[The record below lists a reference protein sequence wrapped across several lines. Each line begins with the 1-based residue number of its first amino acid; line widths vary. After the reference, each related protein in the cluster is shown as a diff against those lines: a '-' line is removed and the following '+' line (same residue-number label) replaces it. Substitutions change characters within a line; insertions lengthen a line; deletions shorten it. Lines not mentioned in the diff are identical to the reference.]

1 MALRLI
7 EVTIPAEG
15 EERIPELLDDVSVID
30 CWTVASGDERAHIRV
45 LVEADDTEA
54 LSDALVEAFGSSDVF
69 RLVALSA
76 ETTLPR
82 PEEEEE
88 EEEGADEEEE
98 NASAGRVSR
107 EELLAALTDASRLT
121 IVYVVMIALSTIV
134 AAVGIVRDDVA
145 IVIGAMV
152 IAPLLG
158 PNLALALAA
167 TLGDLE
173 LAGQSLRVIAAGLAT
188 ALALSLAAGFLLGVE
203 PTANPQIAG
212 RTTAGLGDVALAL
225 AAGAAGSLAFT
236 TGVPAV
242 AVGVMVA
249 VALLPPLVVAGML
262 AGAGHG
268 AAAFGATM
276 LVVTNVTCV
285 NLAAV
290 ATFLAQKVGPRT
302 WWEEERARKATRI
315 AVATWLGMLAVLVAL
330 ILLGYLG

>member
-7 EVTIPAEG
+7 EVTIPVEG
-15 EERIPELLDDVSVID
+15 GERIPELLDDVSVID
-30 CWTVASGDERAHIRV
+30 CWTVASGDERAHLRV
-45 LVEADDTEA
+45 LVEADETEA
-54 LSDALVEAFGSSDVF
+54 LSDALVDAFGTSDVF

-76 ETTLPR
+76 ETTLPS
-82 PEEEEE
+82 PEKEDEDV
-88 EEEGADEEEE
+88 DEEEE

-107 EELLAALTDASRLT
+107 DELHDALTDASRLT
-121 IVYVVMIALSTIV
+121 RVYIVMIALSTIV

-167 TLGDLE
+167 TLGDVK

-188 ALALSLAAGFLLGVE
+188 ALGISLAVGFLLGVE
-203 PTANPQIAG
+203 PTASPQIAG

-290 ATFLAQKVGPRT
+290 ATFLAQRVGPRT

-315 AVATWLGMLAVLVAL
+315 AVATWLGLLAVLVAL
-330 ILLGYLG
+330 ILMGYLG

>member
-7 EVTIPAEG
+7 EVTIPAED
-15 EERIPELLDDVSVID
+15 EERIPELFDDLPVID
-30 CWTVASGDERAHIRV
+30 CWTVASSDERAHLRV
-45 LVEADDTEA
+45 LVEADDTES
-54 LSDALVEAFGSSDVF
+54 LSDTLVDAFGSSEVF
-69 RLVALSA
+69 RLVVLAA
-76 ETTLPR
+76 ETTLPS
-82 PEEEEE
+82 PEEED
-88 EEEGADEEEE
+88 EGEEEE

-107 EELLAALTDASRLT
+107 EELHDALTDASRLT
-121 IVYVVMIALSTIV
+121 RVYLVMIALSTIV

-167 TLGDLE
+167 TLGDLK
-173 LAGQSLRVIAAGLAT
+173 LAGQALQVIAAGLAT
-188 ALALSLAAGFLLGVE
+188 ALGLSLAVGLLLGVE
-203 PTANPQIAG
+203 PTGNPQIAG

-236 TGVPAV
+236 TGVPTV

-268 AAAFGATM
+268 AAAFGAAM

-290 ATFLAQKVGPRT
+290 ATFLIQKVRPRT

-315 AVATWLGMLAVLVAL
+315 AVATWLGMLAVLLAL

>member
-1 MALRLI
+1 MI
-7 EVTIPAEG
+7 EVTVPAED
-15 EERIPELLDDVSVID
+15 EERVPELLDDVSVID
-30 CWTVASGDERAHIRV
+30 WWTVVSGDDRAQLRF
-45 LVEADDTEA
+45 LVEAAATEA
-54 LSDALVEAFGSSDVF
+54 LSDALVDAFGSSDAF

-76 ETTLPR
+76 ETTLPS
-82 PEEEEE
+82 PEKEEEHD
-88 EEEGADEEEE
+88 EEGKD

-107 EELLAALTDASRLT
+107 EELHHGLTDASRLT
-121 IVYVVMIALSTIV
+121 TIYVVMVALSTIV
-134 AAVGIVRDDVA
+134 AAVGLVRDDVA

-167 TLGDLE
+167 TLGDLK
-173 LAGQSLRVIAAGLAT
+173 LAGQALRVIAVGLGT
-188 ALALSLAAGFLLGVE
+188 AVVLSLGVGFLLGVD
-203 PTANPQIAG
+203 PTTSPQIAG
-212 RTTAGLGDVALAL
+212 RTTARLGDVTLAL

-236 TGVPAV
+236 TGVPTV

-262 AGAGHG
+262 AGGGHG

-290 ATFLAQKVGPRT
+290 ATFLIQKVRPRT

-315 AVATWLGMLAVLVAL
+315 AVAIWLAMLAILVAL
-330 ILLGYLG
+330 ILLGYLEADPS